1 MKNKKELLLSAVQLT
16 AVITGAI
23 ITAAMNYPLGIL
35 FLLPLCAAP
44 LSEIYKLRKKQEEL
58 KE

>member
-1 MKNKKELLLSAVQLT
+1 MENIKELVLPTMQLT
-16 AVITGAI
+16 TVITGAI

-44 LSEIYKLRKKQEEL
+44 LSEIYKLKKKQA
-58 KE
+58 K